1 MMNTYSSALSYAVS
15 RPCSRVRNL
24 LPKRYLK
31 YHIRLSL
38 KEIREFLG
46 QESRFFHVF
55 FAYLHSLIP
64 DDYYHGKRLFPDY

>member
-1 MMNTYSSALSYAVS
+1 MLLLKVKYPPPSGFSAHFFRIYSTG
-15 RPCSRVRNL
+15 RG
-24 LPKRYLK
+24 K
-31 YHIRLSL
+31 
-38 KEIREFLG
+38 FLG